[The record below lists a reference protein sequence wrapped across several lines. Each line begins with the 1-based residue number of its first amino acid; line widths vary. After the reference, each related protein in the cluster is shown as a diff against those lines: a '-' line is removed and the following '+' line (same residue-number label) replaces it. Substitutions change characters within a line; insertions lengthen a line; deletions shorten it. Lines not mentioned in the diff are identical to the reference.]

1 MFPVMEVKGIAAKGS
16 PQESTVTPRNHWF
29 LDLMLCIE
37 RKITMVAAFNTGK
50 FNVFV
55 SRMSIKD
62 KILKTKESIKF
73 LKNKAKT
80 VSPLALIIN

>member
-1 MFPVMEVKGIAAKGS
+1 
-16 PQESTVTPRNHWF
+16 
-29 LDLMLCIE
+29 
-37 RKITMVAAFNTGK
+37 MVATFNTGK
-50 FNVFV
+50 FNMFV

-62 KILKTKESIKF
+62 KILKMKESIKF

>member
-1 MFPVMEVKGIAAKGS
+1 MHKCE
-16 PQESTVTPRNHWF
+16 N
-29 LDLMLCIE
+29 IE
-37 RKITMVAAFNTGK
+37 RKITMVATFNTGK
-50 FNVFV
+50 FNMFV

-62 KILKTKESIKF
+62 KILKMKESIKF